1 MRIRLSRA
9 LPVAVAV
16 LAAVAALPVAAATA
30 DAPEPVPHTAPAAD
44 HVTYIV
50 TVREE
55 SDPVEVADRVGAT
68 PVYIYRS
75 VLHGFSARLS
85 PDQVE
90 ALREMPD
97 VETVEEDGRAT
108 GDDVFGHGPYW
119 RWGPAGV

>member
-16 LAAVAALPVAAATA
+16 LAAVAALPVSGATA
-30 DAPEPVPHTAPAAD
+30 DAREPVPHTAPAD
-44 HVTYIV
+44 HATYIV
-50 TVREE
+50 TVREDV
-55 SDPVEVADRVGAT
+55 DPAEVAERVDAG
-68 PVYIYRS
+68 PVHVYRT

-97 VETVEEDGRAT
+97 VEAVEEDGRAT
-108 GDDVFGHGPYW
+108 GDGVFGHGHS
-119 RWGPAGV
+119 WGWGFSGV